1 MQAADCS
8 DEDPLVE
15 FDSPALAREDDLFV
29 GLFEGRMK
37 IKNDSKKS
45 RWDLASDG
53 FWSKKSIRELLSLL
67 LPRHGRVCVKTLQN
81 ANQRE
86 IGLIL
91 NKSIR
96 NVYVCTVRSV
106 VRMRVSCVL

>member
-1 MQAADCS
+1 MALVTMVQAADCS

-53 FWSKKSIRELLSLL
+53 FWSKKSIRATFPPLTKTRKGVSLS
-67 LPRHGRVCVKTLQN
+67 PGFFR
-81 ANQRE
+81 ANHF
-86 IGLIL
+86 
-91 NKSIR
+91 
-96 NVYVCTVRSV
+96 Y
-106 VRMRVSCVL
+106 